1 MPDGGNWTATMW
13 IEYPDPQKCW
23 HELAR
28 SSCVAYRLF
37 VEGEGGPRV
46 HAIANEG
53 LNSENAEQTSA
64 EHFLRF
70 ELPQAPHQAVR
81 AGAGVK
87 LGCDHRHCTAYVSLS
102 PETLDSLV
110 GDLC

>member
-37 VEGEGGPRV
+37 VEGEGGPQV

-81 AGAGVK
+81 AGAPEFDTKRRK
-87 LGCDHRHCTAYVSLS
+87 LLIRIEVLFQAATTARTF
-102 PETLDSLV
+102 ER
-110 GDLC
+110 